1 MGTTATPRNRA
12 AIAIACL
19 LALLGFATVVALS
32 VRDADAK
39 SATVLGKT
47 KVTPKSPCPDSKKS
61 ADCRITVKVT
71 GIQTRADGQKAPFKV
86 PANGRIVAWSVQVGA
101 VDWSGAPD
109 LGSTLDDKYGASKAR
124 LAVLKS
130 KKKHKF
136 KLTKQTPKLD
146 LESRLGSQPIITLD
160 KPLKVKKAREK
171 WDKEKDKK
179 GAKKEE
185 KKDEKKDEKP
195 PEEKK
200 MAGPEG
206 QDAGPVVAE
215 EGKSDAKDEKK
226 SDGFVPPAPD
236 EKSRKYM
243 VSLSPLA

>member
-160 KPLKVKKAREK
+160 KPLKVKK
-171 WDKEKDKK
+171 
-179 GAKKEE
+179 
-185 KKDEKKDEKP
+185 
-195 PEEKK
+195 
-200 MAGPEG
+200 G
-206 QDAGPVVAE
+206 QRIGLTMS
-215 EGKSDAKDEKK
+215 GWFS
-226 SDGFVPPAPD
+226 GFVDGLNTSKNQWLASRTD
-236 EKSRKYM
+236 KGCRTSAAEKGETRPQQKVGSTRKYDCHFNGERLLYWAYF
-243 VSLSPLA
+243 VPSGGKKN